1 LTTALR
7 LVLVVVG
14 LAIGVFAVIAL
25 RDATLSTHE
34 RIARDSRIELVV
46 DARSKNAEGGQTLG
60 EMVQAQVLTCRLEV
74 NSDLDGPIEPQGD
87 GRFRAV
93 LIPSMDETNR
103 RQFRGC
109 LEDWVIDGFQL
120 DVIRLEAIGGN
131 TG

>member
-7 LVLVVVG
+7 LALTVVG
-14 LAIGVFAVIAL
+14 VAIAVVAVVAL

-34 RIARDSRIELVV
+34 RIARDSQIELVV
-46 DARSKNAEGGQTLG
+46 EGRSKGAEGGQTVA

-74 NSDLDGPIEPQGD
+74 NSDLVGPIESEGD

-93 LIPSMDETNR
+93 LTPSMDESNR

-109 LEDWVIDGFQL
+109 LEDWVIDQFQL
-120 DVIRLEAIGGN
+120 DVIRLEEVGGN
-131 TG
+131 TD

>member
-1 LTTALR
+1 MTTAVR

-14 LAIGVFAVIAL
+14 ATIAVVAVIAL
-25 RDATLSTHE
+25 RDATLSTHQ
-34 RIARDSRIELVV
+34 RIDRDSRIELVV
-46 DARSKNAEGGQTLG
+46 DGRSKGAEGGQTVA

-74 NSDLDGPIEPQGD
+74 NSDLVGPIENEGN

-93 LIPSMDETNR
+93 LTPSMDESNR

-109 LEDWVIDGFQL
+109 LEDWVIDQFQI
-120 DVIRLEAIGGN
+120 DVIRLEEVGGN

>member
-34 RIARDSRIELVV
+34 RIAHDSQIELVV

-74 NSDLDGPIEPQGD
+74 NSDLDGPIESQGD
-87 GRFRAV
+87 GRFHAV
-93 LIPSMDETNR
+93 LTPSMDETNR

-120 DVIRLEAIGGN
+120 DVIRLEAVGGN